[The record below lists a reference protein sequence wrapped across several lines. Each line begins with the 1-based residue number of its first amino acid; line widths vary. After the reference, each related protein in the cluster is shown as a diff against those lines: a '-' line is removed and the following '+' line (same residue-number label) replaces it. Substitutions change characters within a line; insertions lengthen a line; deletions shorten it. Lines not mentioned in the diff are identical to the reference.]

1 MSDFFDFYGSNERA
15 ITAVQLFVTML
26 GMGVTLT
33 VGEFRAI
40 ARRPGPVAWVL
51 FLQFLVMPIVAL
63 LFGRLS
69 GVPDEI
75 VLGLVL
81 LTALPSGS
89 LSNIYTYL
97 GRGNVPLSIT
107 ATCASTASCLVVTPL
122 VLRLFVPSHLAS
134 EFSMP
139 VERTVLDILLLLLLP
154 ICIGMAIGHWLPTRK
169 KAISRWLVRLALL
182 LLVYVIVGALGSG
195 KVDAFAYGR
204 GTQATII
211 AFVATTLLLTN
222 LLSRFVGLKSDERFT
237 IAVEVCMRNG
247 NLGYRLCAS
256 FFPMAVGT
264 SDVFG
269 MGARYAC
276 LFSGG
281 VMLVVCA
288 LAIAKRRLQSHFAM
302 THETP
307 PETIDGALPK

>member
-1 MSDFFDFYGSNERA
+1 MSDFFKFYSTNEQA

-51 FLQFLVMPIVAL
+51 ILQFLVMPIVAL
-63 LFGRLS
+63 LFGRLT

-122 VLRLFVPSHLAS
+122 VLRMFVPSHLAS

-139 VERTVLDILLLLLLP
+139 IEQTVIDILRLLLLP
-154 ICIGMAIGHWLPTRK
+154 ICIGMLIGHWLPER
-169 KAISRWLVRLALL
+169 KAIVSRWIVRLALL
-182 LLVYVIVGALGSG
+182 LLVYVVIGALGSG
-195 KVDAFAYGR
+195 KVDAFAYGWPVVV
-204 GTQATII
+204 TII

-222 LLSRFVGLKSDERFT
+222 QLSRLVGLASDERFT

-256 FFPMAVGT
+256 LFPMAIGS
-264 SDVFG
+264 SDIFG
-269 MGARYAC
+269 MGARYVC

-281 VMLVVCA
+281 VMLVICA
-288 LAIAKRRLQSHFAM
+288 LAIAKRRLQAHLTSQR
-302 THETP
+302 
-307 PETIDGALPK
+307 ETIDGNPPE